1 MFDPSLFLSEAQILM
16 YTNKGYIHRPS
27 HSVSSV
33 VVYPLFRLSVLTV
46 ILCYRYA
53 HNPTV

>member
-1 MFDPSLFLSEAQILM
+1 MS
-16 YTNKGYIHRPS
+16 TNKGYIHRPS